1 MKTLFTAILKFL
13 AFVLAGVLIIALPVA
28 LVANNVGN
36 VLFDQEQMKE
46 IVTGV
51 VLDSDLVP
59 AALEIQTNRKATEI
73 SAKIERPNQPEGQK
87 LNLYTLISSMEEE
100 NWEKFQDALLEDE
113 VIGSWIQTIIDGF
126 FNWLDT
132 DEPIPFIS
140 LNMQPIIDRMKGP
153 EGEAAVVAFYDS
165 LPDCSD
171 RTMESMQTNP
181 GDPLPRSKMVT
192 ELCKLSTFP
201 HADQI
206 EVYKDVLAMV
216 VDATPLEYN
225 ATQAVLKQR
234 EQIGGVFTLK
244 WTIRT
249 WRWYLDTVLLIPLLL
264 LLLILFLG
272 VRSME
277 GLGQWFGIPLIGG
290 GLISLISA
298 ALSKTLWRGWLA
310 EKLPEEVIPPTSL
323 LYHELI
329 DGTSRFIGPIFNPL
343 IFQSFVILLIGAG
356 LLTMGFILR
365 MRKATGEK
373 TS

>member
-13 AFVLAGVLIIALPVA
+13 AFLMAGVLILVLPLSMV
-28 LVANNVGN
+28 VSNVGN
-36 VLFDQEQMKE
+36 VLFNQEQITE
-46 IVTGV
+46 IVKGV
-51 VLDSDLVP
+51 ALDSELIP
-59 AALEIQTNRKATEI
+59 AALEVQTNRKATEI
-73 SAKIERPNQPEGQK
+73 SEKIERPNRPEGQE
-87 LNLYTLISSMEEE
+87 LDLYNLISSMEEE
-100 NWEKFQDALLEDE
+100 NWKKFKEALLSDE
-113 VIGSWIQTIIDGF
+113 VIETWIQTIFDGF
-126 FNWLDT
+126 YNWLDT

-140 LNMQPIIDRMKGP
+140 LDMQPIIDRMSGP

-171 RTMESMQTNP
+171 RTMEGMQTNP

-206 EVYKDVLAMV
+206 EVYKEVMKMV
-216 VDATPLEYN
+216 VEATPQEYN
-225 ATQAVLKQR
+225 AIQAILKQR

-249 WRWYLDTVLLIPLLL
+249 WRWQTDTALLVPLFL

-290 GLISLISA
+290 GLISLITA
-298 ALSKTLWRGWLA
+298 LLSKTLWRGWLA
-310 EKLPEEVIPPTSL
+310 ERLPVEVIPPTSL

-329 DGTSRFIGPIFNPL
+329 DGTSRIIGPIFNPL
-343 IFQSFVILLIGAG
+343 ILQSFVILLIGAG